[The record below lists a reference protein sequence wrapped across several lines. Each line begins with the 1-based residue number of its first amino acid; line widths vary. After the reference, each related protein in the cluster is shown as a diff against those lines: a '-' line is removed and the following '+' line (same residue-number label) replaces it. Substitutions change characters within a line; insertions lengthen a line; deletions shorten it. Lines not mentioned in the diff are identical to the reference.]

1 MMKLDK
7 DYQKIS
13 EKLVD
18 WINDKITEAACN
30 GAVIGLSGGIDSS
43 VTSVLSKQA
52 VPENT
57 LGVIMPC
64 YSSQEDIADA
74 KLLAEKFSIEY
85 KVVDLDTVFDEM
97 LKTLSAEHNS
107 KELAV
112 ANIKPRLRM
121 TVLYYYA
128 AQRNSLV
135 VGTDN
140 KSELTTGYF
149 TKFGDGGIDIAP
161 LGNLVKTEV
170 KEVAK
175 ILGVPEKI
183 INRKPSAGLWSG
195 QSDES
200 EMGITYDELDKYI
213 LTGEARDEVKERADE
228 LREKN
233 AHKLK
238 TPPIPKF

>member
-1 MMKLDK
+1 MLDLNRN
-7 DYQKIS
+7 YQKVS

-18 WINDKITEAACN
+18 WIRDKIKNAGCS

-57 LGVIMPC
+57 LGLIMPC
-64 YSSQEDIADA
+64 YSSQDDIKDA
-74 KLLAEKFSIEY
+74 KLLAGKFSIEY
-85 KVVDLDTVFDEM
+85 EVINLDSVFDEV
-97 LKTLSAEHNS
+97 LSVLAVEHNS
-107 KELAV
+107 KDLAI

-135 VGTDN
+135 IGTDN
-140 KSELTTGYF
+140 KSELKTGYF
-149 TKFGDGGIDIAP
+149 TKYGDGGIDLAP

-175 ILGVPEKI
+175 VLGIPDEI
-183 INRKPSAGLWSG
+183 INRKPSAGLWEG

-200 EMGITYDELDKYI
+200 EMGITYAQLDKYI
-213 LTGEARDEVKERADE
+213 LTGEATAEVKQRADE
-228 LREKN
+228 LMAQN
-233 AHKLK
+233 AHKLAL
-238 TPPIPKF
+238 PPIPDF